1 MDESCLKIWINL
13 SLNSFSIFQIPSEKK
28 ELLSGCRCNRSWLKT
43 LTGRRHAV
51 QNKAHC
57 RPVNLQPVLL
67 RLDNCKFHFDEGQN
81 RGANV
86 VVCCRGSALAI
97 GLIALRF
104 CVLPA
109 RSVTAINPLRNG
121 GRGVVKACKSE
132 EFESTLSPFGTGISY
147 YLLYFRF
154 RNSDELSLS
163 LSSRLVS
170 SLSLS
175 LVFFSGKNVSRKIR
189 IVRFLSGGKPGST
202 RVSSIC
208 STTRVTVNA
217 GDILELLSCM
227 KKNISS
233 NIWILLSFF
242 FFFFFGIGEILNRFW
257 YGRFF
262 VY

>member
-1 MDESCLKIWINL
+1 M

-175 LVFFSGKNVSRKIR
+175 LSSSFPGRTCQGKFGSFGFYLEESLVLLVFPRF
-189 IVRFLSGGKPGST
+189 VRRLALP
-202 RVSSIC
+202 
-208 STTRVTVNA
+208 
-217 GDILELLSCM
+217 
-227 KKNISS
+227 
-233 NIWILLSFF
+233 
-242 FFFFFGIGEILNRFW
+242 
-257 YGRFF
+257 
-262 VY
+262 